1 MHVSSSVLSNRLNS
15 EHLFLLHECDLMI
28 VNVKHIQGKFY
39 NSLFVN
45 PILMDQLDVHVLI
58 WFDDHYQLIM
68 FLAQL
73 ECFM

>member
-1 MHVSSSVLSNRLNS
+1 MYQSSVLSNRLNS
-15 EHLFLLHECDLMI
+15 EYLFLLHECDLMT
-28 VNVKHIQGKFY
+28 VNVQGKFY

-45 PILMDQLDVHVLI
+45 PILMNQLDVHVLI